1 MECIIYNETNVLWWI
16 FWCST
21 LKAGKHPS
29 YIFLCFSIWFLGIY
43 NHSACDQCRE
53 IMISAIYLYDFS
65 LSVIWTFFLDLIEC
79 YCQIMTSQIKI
90 ITLALNAYTV
100 ILSVSMTLI
109 LKIICQCD
117 VEHIL
122 MLPIKI
128 VTLVLKVFTYIITS
142 TTVRLIGLATI
153 LMILLSLY
161 IYRQIGHFPF
171 DMCRQ

>member
-43 NHSACDQCRE
+43 NHSVCDQCRE

-79 YCQIMTSQIKI
+79 YCQIMTLQIKI
-90 ITLALNAYTV
+90 I
-100 ILSVSMTLI
+100 
-109 LKIICQCD
+109 
-117 VEHIL
+117 
-122 MLPIKI
+122 
-128 VTLVLKVFTYIITS
+128 TLVLKVFTYIITS

-171 DMCRQ
+171 DVCHW

>member
-43 NHSACDQCRE
+43 NHSVCDQCRE

-79 YCQIMTSQIKI
+79 YCQIMTLQIKI
-90 ITLALNAYTV
+90 I
-100 ILSVSMTLI
+100 
-109 LKIICQCD
+109 
-117 VEHIL
+117 
-122 MLPIKI
+122 
-128 VTLVLKVFTYIITS
+128 TLVLKVFTYIITS

-171 DMCRQ
+171 EVCHW

>member
-1 MECIIYNETNVLWWI
+1 LSSPVCQSCLSDLYWKLTEHFRPEL
-16 FWCST
+16 FDDSA

-90 ITLALNAYTV
+90 ITLVLNVYTV

-109 LKIICQCD
+109 LKIIGLCD

-122 MLPIKI
+122 MLQIKI
-128 VTLVLKVFTYIITS
+128 ITLVLKVFT
-142 TTVRLIGLATI
+142 
-153 LMILLSLY
+153 
-161 IYRQIGHFPF
+161 
-171 DMCRQ
+171 

>member
-1 MECIIYNETNVLWWI
+1 VFYVRLTNKLAHASYELTKYFSQFSDPDFIGGTYQRENVQFDDKRTMTNETNVLWWI

-43 NHSACDQCRE
+43 NHSVCDQCRE

-65 LSVIWTFFLDLIEC
+65 LSVIWTFFLDLEC

-100 ILSVSMTLI
+100 ILS
-109 LKIICQCD
+109 D
-117 VEHIL
+117 
-122 MLPIKI
+122 
-128 VTLVLKVFTYIITS
+128 F
-142 TTVRLIGLATI
+142 
-153 LMILLSLY
+153 LLL
-161 IYRQIGHFPF
+161 
-171 DMCRQ
+171 

>member
-1 MECIIYNETNVLWWI
+1 MFLKKWNASFINETNALWWI

-21 LKAGKHPS
+21 LKVGKHPS
-29 YIFLCFSIWFLGIY
+29 YIFLCFSMWFLGIY

-79 YCQIMTSQIKI
+79 YCQIMTLQIKI
-90 ITLALNAYTV
+90 I
-100 ILSVSMTLI
+100 
-109 LKIICQCD
+109 
-117 VEHIL
+117 
-122 MLPIKI
+122 
-128 VTLVLKVFTYIITS
+128 TLVLKVFTYIITS

-161 IYRQIGHFPF
+161 IYCQIGHFPF